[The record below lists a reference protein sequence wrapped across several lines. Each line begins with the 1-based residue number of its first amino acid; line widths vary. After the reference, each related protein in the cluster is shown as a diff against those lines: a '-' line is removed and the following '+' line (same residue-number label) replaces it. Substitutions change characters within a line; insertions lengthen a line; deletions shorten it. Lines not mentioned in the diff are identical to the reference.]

1 MNSTKLQNSAKLEE
15 IVEGIA
21 ARRRRCLWGRRRRE
35 RNRSLLLLWLI
46 LLLLRLVLLV
56 LVLLRKGIG
65 LLKLLQ
71 LRLLLRRE
79 GGSGGRGRRCWSN
92 LRTLRERG
100 RGLGHHVEAKVHAHV
115 REELRLLGLLRRGGR
130 DRSSRP
136 RSGSCDRPGSR
147 QALRRGHV
155 RMTRH
160 GPGRVALGRG
170 VRRSIRRVAWHRARV
185 ALGGHWVAI
194 GSRLR
199 GVAVRP
205 GLGRVGAVGTWL
217 GRVLAR
223 L

>member
-1 MNSTKLQNSAKLEE
+1 L
-15 IVEGIA
+15 
-21 ARRRRCLWGRRRRE
+21 
-35 RNRSLLLLWLI
+35 
-46 LLLLRLVLLV
+46 
-56 LVLLRKGIG
+56 
-65 LLKLLQ
+65 
-71 LRLLLRRE
+71 
-79 GGSGGRGRRCWSN
+79 
-92 LRTLRERG
+92 
-100 RGLGHHVEAKVHAHV
+100 
-115 REELRLLGLLRRGGR
+115 
-130 DRSSRP
+130 
-136 RSGSCDRPGSR
+136 DRPGSR
-147 QALRRGHV
+147 QALRRVHV

-170 VRRSIRRVAWHRARV
+170 VWRSIRRVAWHRTRV

>member
-21 ARRRRCLWGRRRRE
+21 ARRRRCLWRRKRRE

-56 LVLLRKGIG
+56 LVLLRKGIR

-79 GGSGGRGRRCWSN
+79 GSGGRGRRCWSN
-92 LRTLRERG
+92 LRTLRERR

-147 QALRRGHV
+147 QALRRVHV

-217 GRVLAR
+217 RRVLAR